1 MYVAGTAGHV
11 DHGKST
17 LIEALTGIDP
27 DRLEQE
33 KTRGMTI
40 ELGFAWMELDDNLD
54 ISIVDV
60 PGHERFVKNMLMGAG
75 GFDLALLV
83 VAADEGVMPQ
93 TREHI
98 AILDLLEV
106 RHGIVVIS
114 KIDIAD
120 SDLVELVEL
129 EVADEL
135 AGTTLDGAPTIAV
148 SAESGQ
154 NLDKLKQLMTE
165 RIRQLSQRPD
175 LERPRLFIDRSFTV
189 PGFGAVVT
197 GTLDGGILKPG
208 DQVEMLPSGTRARIR
223 GLQSH
228 KSDVEIA
235 KPGARVAVS
244 MTGTSHD
251 AIQRG
256 DALVKRGQYS
266 LSAVFDAVL
275 RSINNAPR
283 EVKHNHKVTVYSG
296 TWEEPATVRLL
307 SGDRIQS
314 GAQGYVQIKLG
325 GARPIVS
332 GDRFVVRDSNDT
344 LGGGAVLVVNPQRHR
359 RNDQQLIARLKAL
372 AEGSIEDIV
381 MQTLYANPLITSME
395 LITIANMRQQ
405 ATEDALSMLVS
416 NGDILELSLGLSMP
430 RYASR
435 QSWDDV
441 VSKTRQE
448 LSDYHQRYP
457 LRRGMPRQELRNRLK
472 LDGNVFD
479 AVVTQLQTDGVIEG
493 SETFIKLPGHQVVFS
508 EAQRS
513 EAQRYLTV
521 LREHRFAPP
530 AWNTIEPE
538 LLAALAARR
547 DVVSAGPDVVF
558 IADAYDEMRDKV
570 IEFAK
575 VNEQVSIN
583 DVREM
588 LGTSRKYS
596 LALLEQMDR
605 ENITMRNG
613 DIRTLR

>member
-40 ELGFAWMELDDNLD
+40 ELGFAWMKLDDD
-54 ISIVDV
+54 SEISIVDV

-93 TREHI
+93 TREHL

-106 RHGIVVIS
+106 RHGIVVIT
-114 KIDIAD
+114 KMDIAD

-135 AGTTLDGAPTIAV
+135 DGTTLERAPTIAV
-148 SAESGQ
+148 SAETGQ

-165 RIRQLSQRPD
+165 CVKQLPQRPD
-175 LERPRLFIDRSFTV
+175 LGRPRLFIDRSFTV

-197 GTLDGGILKPG
+197 GTLDGGTLTQG
-208 DQVEMLPSGTRARIR
+208 DQVEMLPSGARARIR

-235 KPGARVAVS
+235 MPSARVAVS

-256 DALVKRGQYS
+256 DALVKRGQYGVT
-266 LSAVFDAVL
+266 AVFDAVL
-275 RSINNAPR
+275 RSINKAPR
-283 EVKHNHKVTVYSG
+283 EIKHNHRVTIYSG
-296 TWEEPATVRLL
+296 TWEEPGTVRLL
-307 SGDRIQS
+307 SGNRIQP
-314 GAQGYVQIKLG
+314 GTQGYVQIKLG
-325 GARPIVS
+325 GSRPIAP

-344 LGGGAVLVVNPQRHR
+344 LGGGAVLVLNPQRHR
-359 RNDQQLIARLKAL
+359 RNDPQLIARLEAL
-372 AEGSIEDIV
+372 SEGAVEDIV
-381 MQTLYANPLITSME
+381 MQTLHANPLITGME
-395 LITIANMRQQ
+395 LIAIGNMHQQ
-405 ATEDALSMLVS
+405 TAEDTLSALVS
-416 NGDILELSLGLSMP
+416 DGDILELKAGLSTP
-430 RYASR
+430 RYATR
-435 QSWDDV
+435 QSWDDLV
-441 VSKTRQE
+441 LKARQE
-448 LSDYHQRYP
+448 VSDYHQRYP
-457 LRRGMPRQELRNRLK
+457 LRRGMPRQELRNRLE
-472 LDGNVFD
+472 LDSNVFD
-479 AVVTQLQTDGVIEG
+479 AVAIRLEADGVIEG
-493 SETFIKLPGHQVVFS
+493 SETVIKLPSHEVIFS
-508 EAQRS
+508 QAQEI
-513 EAQRYLTV
+513 EAQRYLNV

-547 DVVSAGPDVVF
+547 NVVAAGPDVVF

-575 VNEQVSIN
+575 VNGQVSIN

>member
-40 ELGFAWMELDDNLD
+40 ELGFAWMELDDDLD

-106 RHGIVVIS
+106 RHGIVVIT

-120 SDLVELVEL
+120 SDFVELVEL
-129 EVADEL
+129 EIADEL
-135 AGTTLDGAPTIAV
+135 AGTTLDGASTIAV
-148 SAESGQ
+148 SAETGE
-154 NLDKLKQLMTE
+154 NLDKLKQLMNE
-165 RIRQLSQRPD
+165 HIRELPQRPD
-175 LERPRLFIDRSFTV
+175 LERPRLFIDRSFSV

-197 GTLDGGILKPG
+197 GTLDGGILAPG
-208 DQVEMLPSGTRARIR
+208 DRVEMLPSGTRARIR

-251 AIQRG
+251 SIQRG

-266 LSAVFDAVL
+266 LTAVFDAVL

-283 EVKHNHKVTVYSG
+283 EIKHNHKVTIYSG

-307 SGDRIQS
+307 SGNRIQP

-325 GARPIVS
+325 GARPIVP
-332 GDRFVVRDSNDT
+332 GDRFVARDSNDT

-359 RNDQQLIARLKAL
+359 RNDQQLITRLKAL

-381 MQTLYANPLITSME
+381 MQTLHANPIITSIE
-395 LITIANMRQQ
+395 LIAIANIHQQ
-405 ATEDALSMLVS
+405 TTEDTLSTLVS
-416 NGDILELSLGLSMP
+416 NGHIHELNVGLSMP
-430 RYASR
+430 RYITR

-441 VSKTRQE
+441 VSKTRQA

-457 LRRGMPRQELRNRLK
+457 LRRGTPRQEFRNRLK
-472 LDGNVFD
+472 LDSTVFD
-479 AVVTQLQTDGVIEG
+479 AVVIRLEADGVIEG
-493 SETFIKLPGHQVVFS
+493 SDTFIKLPGHQVTFNESQQS
-508 EAQRS
+508 EAR
-513 EAQRYLTV
+513 RYLNV
-521 LREHRFAPP
+521 LREHRFTPP

-538 LLAALAARR
+538 LLSALAARR
-547 DVVSAGPDVVF
+547 DVVAAGPDVVF

-575 VNEQVSIN
+575 VNKRVSIN